1 MKIVITPRGFANY
14 GEKELD
20 KLRSHGFQVSYNNT
34 GQAYSP
40 EKFLELSKNADGI
53 IVGVDLI
60 DQAFIDQCPQLK
72 VICKFGVGTDNIDV
86 AYAESKGIYVGRTIG
101 SNSIAVAE
109 HVMALI
115 YSESKNIYETVRE
128 VKEGEWQKPTGRELY
143 GKTIGIIGFGAIGK
157 QLARQAQG
165 VGMHVRI
172 YDVYDVP
179 VEELKQYDA
188 EQLAL
193 ETLLQESDYVSLHL
207 PLTEKT
213 KNLISTAEL
222 NRMKDNACLINTARG
237 GIVDEEALS
246 KALAGKVIRSACF
259 DVFSSEPPKSEDP
272 LLARENFYLTPHTGA
287 RTIESEARTCEI
299 STDIVLSKL
308 LNYEGERK

>member
-40 EKFLELSKNADGI
+40 EKFLELSKDADGI

-115 YSESKNIYETVRE
+115 YSESKIFMKRF
-128 VKEGEWQKPTGRELY
+128 VKSKKENGRNLPAENY
-143 GKTIGIIGFGAIGK
+143 MEK
-157 QLARQAQG
+157 QL
-165 VGMHVRI
+165 
-172 YDVYDVP
+172 
-179 VEELKQYDA
+179 
-188 EQLAL
+188 
-193 ETLLQESDYVSLHL
+193 VSLDL
-207 PLTEKT
+207 VRLG
-213 KNLISTAEL
+213 NS
-222 NRMKDNACLINTARG
+222 
-237 GIVDEEALS
+237 
-246 KALAGKVIRSACF
+246 
-259 DVFSSEPPKSEDP
+259 
-272 LLARENFYLTPHTGA
+272 
-287 RTIESEARTCEI
+287 
-299 STDIVLSKL
+299 
-308 LNYEGERK
+308 

>member
-40 EKFLELSKNADGI
+40 EKFLELSKDADGI

-128 VKEGEWQKPTGRELY
+128 VKEGEWQRIIWKNNWYHWIWCDWETVSTTSTGWW
-143 GKTIGIIGFGAIGK
+143 
-157 QLARQAQG
+157 
-165 VGMHVRI
+165 
-172 YDVYDVP
+172 
-179 VEELKQYDA
+179 DA
-188 EQLAL
+188 C
-193 ETLLQESDYVSLHL
+193 SDL
-207 PLTEKT
+207 
-213 KNLISTAEL
+213 
-222 NRMKDNACLINTARG
+222 
-237 GIVDEEALS
+237 
-246 KALAGKVIRSACF
+246 
-259 DVFSSEPPKSEDP
+259 
-272 LLARENFYLTPHTGA
+272 
-287 RTIESEARTCEI
+287 
-299 STDIVLSKL
+299 
-308 LNYEGERK
+308 